1 MKTSSRTIAGDTTR
15 TGTQDVVGAGSA
27 TADTTTRTGTA
38 GTVSTMTTLATTRML
53 EIRTTRYGEMETIQ
67 ISEDAVLAFP
77 EGVPGFE
84 RHRRFALIEDPK
96 LAPFCWLQSLHDP
109 LVGFLVIEPGLLV
122 ADYAFD
128 ISDPDVDLLGLDDPS
143 EARVLSILVVP
154 ENVRAMTA
162 NLQAPVI
169 VNPRKRIAKQVI
181 LTDERFPLRYPV
193 FGGAGSVSAVEPGA
207 GRRRAC

>member
-1 MKTSSRTIAGDTTR
+1 MGTVGAMTAVATTR
-15 TGTQDVVGAGSA
+15 T
-27 TADTTTRTGTA
+27 
-38 GTVSTMTTLATTRML
+38 L

-67 ISEDAVLAFP
+67 VSEDAVLAFP
-77 EGVPGFE
+77 DGIPSFE
-84 RHRRFALIEDPK
+84 RHRRFALIEDAK

-122 ADYAFD
+122 SDYAFD
-128 ISDPDVDLLGLDDPS
+128 ISDPDTDLLGLDDPS

-154 ENVRAMTA
+154 EDVRAMTA

-169 VNPRKRIAKQVI
+169 VNPQKRIAKQVI

-193 FGGAGSVSAVEPGA
+193 FGNAGGAGAAEQSP

>member
-1 MKTSSRTIAGDTTR
+1 M
-15 TGTQDVVGAGSA
+15 
-27 TADTTTRTGTA
+27 A
-38 GTVSTMTTLATTRML
+38 GTVSTMTTPATTRML
-53 EIRTTRYGEMETIQ
+53 EIRTTRYGEMETVQ

-84 RHRRFALIEDPK
+84 RHRRFALIEDTK

-122 ADYAFD
+122 ADYEFD
-128 ISDPDVDLLGLDDPS
+128 IADPDVELLGLDDPS

-162 NLQAPVI
+162 NLQAPLI

-193 FGGAGSVSAVEPGA
+193 FGGASNPGAVEQGP

>member
-1 MKTSSRTIAGDTTR
+1 M
-15 TGTQDVVGAGSA
+15 
-27 TADTTTRTGTA
+27 A
-38 GTVSTMTTLATTRML
+38 GTVSTMTTIAPTRML

-122 ADYAFD
+122 SDYEFD
-128 ISDPDVDLLGLDDPS
+128 IADPDVELLDLSDPS

-154 ENVRAMTA
+154 ENIKAMTA
-162 NLQAPVI
+162 NLQAPLI
-169 VNPRKRIAKQVI
+169 ANPRKRIAKQVI

-193 FGGAGSVSAVEPGA
+193 FGGAGTVGTAEQGP

>member
-1 MKTSSRTIAGDTTR
+1 VDAR
-15 TGTQDVVGAGSA
+15 A
-27 TADTTTRTGTA
+27 TAAGPTTTGMA
-38 GTVSTMTTLATTRML
+38 GTVSTMTTVPTTTRML
-53 EIRTTRYGEMETIQ
+53 EIRTTRYGEMETVQ

-84 RHRRFALIEDPK
+84 RHRRFALIEDQK

-109 LVGFLVIEPGLLV
+109 LVGFLVIEPGHLLS
-122 ADYAFD
+122 DYEFD
-128 ISDPDVDLLGLDDPS
+128 ISDPDADVIGLDDPAD
-143 EARVLSILVVP
+143 ARVLSILVVP

-162 NLQAPVI
+162 NLQAPLI
-169 VNPRKRIAKQVI
+169 VNPLKRIAKQVI

-193 FGGAGSVSAVEPGA
+193 FGGADAVSPVDQGT

>member
-1 MKTSSRTIAGDTTR
+1 MTSTGKAANDETAR
-15 TGTQDVVGAGSA
+15 TGM
-27 TADTTTRTGTA
+27 A
-38 GTVSTMTTLATTRML
+38 GTVSTMTTVATTRML
-53 EIRTTRYGEMETIQ
+53 EIRTTRYGEMETVQ

-84 RHRRFALIEDPK
+84 RHRRFALIEDTK

-122 ADYAFD
+122 ADYEFD
-128 ISDPDVDLLGLDDPS
+128 IADPDVELLGLDDPS

-162 NLQAPVI
+162 NLQAPLI

-193 FGGAGSVSAVEPGA
+193 FGGTSNAGAVEPGP